1 MYKISVIL
9 PVYSYDDP
17 LLEVINSLKLQKYKP
32 FEIIIIDSSN
42 NIKIQEL
49 IKEFEADIKIL
60 YHWVPKAYPGHARNI
75 GVKLSKGEYVAFV
88 DSKTIPKK
96 NWLFD
101 NIEIIKKNKL
111 DYKIGLTE
119 FIPKT
124 FTQKIINAS
133 TYGKLSFSTIPGSIF
148 NKNFFEDSGGFV
160 NNLRSGEDQHFLLK
174 IRYFQEIYN
183 NQAYL
188 TYQHLPTSLLTI
200 INRYFVYSFYTC
212 FSNIQIFTKNI
223 YLIFFLMLTAV
234 IFTNIKSI
242 LPDTYNYLK
251 NYYTFFYYLIT
262 YLIFYN
268 FMPILYYEMR
278 NKLFY
283 YKLFIIIFFIFLCIL
298 IYNWNM
304 YFANWIET
312 SNMYIP
318 HITKIFISIVILF
331 SVVIRGLLLPLYKK
345 VSLKFIFPVNWII
358 VGGIT
363 FIIDIVKSPSYI
375 LGAIIYPF
383 IQIYYYIKDK

>member
-1 MYKISVIL
+1 MKKLYLAGSGGMLGDAFYKYAHDKYIL
-9 PVYSYDDP
+9 KCSDKDP
-17 LLEVINSLKLQKYKP
+17 NDK
-32 FEIIIIDSSN
+32 
-42 NIKIQEL
+42 
-49 IKEFEADIKIL
+49 
-60 YHWVPKAYPGHARNI
+60 W
-75 GVKLSKGEYVAFV
+75 LSKLDFRNY
-88 DSKTIPKK
+88 
-96 NWLFD
+96 D
-101 NIEIIKKNKL
+101 NYFK
-111 DYKIGLTE
+111 D
-119 FIPKT
+119 
-124 FTQKIINAS
+124 
-133 TYGKLSFSTIPGSIF
+133 
-148 NKNFFEDSGGFV
+148 V